1 MSQRLPEIL
10 ENYLRYHRFE
20 CSTEAT
26 IKFYAKELRF
36 FLRYLEKLIPIARPL
51 RTFPHLMLFSSSA
64 RRGSEA
70 KGPEQSVLG
79 GKPSPPG

>member
-36 FLRYLEKLIPIARPL
+36 FLRYLEKIDPDSQTLTDL
-51 RTFPHLMLFSSSA
+51 SSLDA
-64 RRGSEA
+64 LQLLGSKKE
-70 KGPEQSVLG
+70 
-79 GKPSPPG
+79 